1 MIGEYGANAGA
12 LLGETIW
19 LNPDAA
25 NDNSAYGGD
34 DGMGDYG
41 MLAIVS
47 RDSLSAAATT
57 DWVHSDHLGGLAQI
71 ISATGTPVPLGS
83 RAYSLPQAPGQ
94 HRTLDDLY
102 YNRYRDY

>member
-1 MIGEYGANAGA
+1 MM
-12 LLGETIW
+12 
-19 LNPDAA
+19 
-25 NDNSAYGGD
+25 GG
-34 DGMGDYG
+34 YG

-57 DWVHSDHLGGLAQI
+57 DWVHSELLGGLAALVDA
-71 ISATGTPVPLGS
+71 SGTQVTLGS
-83 RAYSLPQAPGQ
+83 RAYSLPQASEQ